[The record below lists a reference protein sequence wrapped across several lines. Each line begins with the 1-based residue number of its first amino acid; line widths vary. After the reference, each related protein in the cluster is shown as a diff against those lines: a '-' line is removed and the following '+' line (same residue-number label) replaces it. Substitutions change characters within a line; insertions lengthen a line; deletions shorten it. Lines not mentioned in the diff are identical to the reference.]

1 VIYKGS
7 RGHNRCTSA
16 GLGGIA
22 PGNGA
27 VLTPIDDRK
36 KGRET
41 ASLRLDQLLVQRG
54 LFASREA
61 ARRAVMA
68 GSVEV
73 EGRRVD
79 KPGTAVRQEARIEVA
94 AREPFVSRAGRKLA
108 AALDHFAVDLSALNW
123 AGLVCLDVGAST
135 GGFTDCL
142 LQRGAARVYAV
153 DVGYGQLDQRLRND
167 PRVVVMDRVN
177 ARLLPP
183 DALPEPCGLITVDV
197 SFISL
202 LKVVPALLPHLSP
215 GSPGSPQGLLLP
227 MIKPQF
233 EAGRGAVGKGG
244 ILRDEAVR
252 RRVIEECAA
261 GIADL
266 GLEPL
271 GVFDSPVA
279 GSGGNREAFALF
291 RLRGDA

>member
-1 VIYKGS
+1 
-7 RGHNRCTSA
+7 
-16 GLGGIA
+16 
-22 PGNGA
+22 
-27 VLTPIDDRK
+27 
-36 KGRET
+36 
-41 ASLRLDQLLVQRG
+41 LRLDQLLVQRG

-68 GSVEV
+68 GSVAV

-79 KPGTAVRQEARIEVA
+79 KPGTAVREEVRIEVA
-94 AREPFVSRAGRKLA
+94 AREPFASRAGRKLA
-108 AALDHFAVDLSALNW
+108 AALDHFVVDPAS
-123 AGLVCLDVGAST
+123 LVCLDVGAST

-153 DVGYGQLDQRLRND
+153 DVGYGQLDLRLRCD

-177 ARLLPP
+177 ARLLTA
-183 DALPEPCGLITVDV
+183 DALPEPCGLITMDV

-202 LKVVPALLPHLSP
+202 LKVVPALLPHLAP
-215 GSPGSPQGLLLP
+215 RGLLLP

-252 RRVIEECAA
+252 QRVIQECAA
-261 GIADL
+261 GIAGL
-266 GLEPL
+266 GVTPL
-271 GVFDSPVA
+271 GIFDSPVA

-291 RLRGDA
+291 RQDAA